1 MNGAADQSHHRL
13 QFIHPLKEKIQMSNA
28 RPSNRQLQDFRNALQ
43 AAQVASAS
51 LPSLATLAAR
61 RDAHLASLR

>member
-1 MNGAADQSHHRL
+1 
-13 QFIHPLKEKIQMSNA
+13 MSNA

-43 AAQVASAS
+43 AAQVASSS